1 MANLFPGH
9 QKTSAPEQN
18 IEKPKTPEVLSS
30 PVPELS
36 ESEWET
42 DVTEDE
48 QEQVMIMIVIT
59 ITRLTYNCAHLRS
72 TKESLTI

>member
-1 MANLFPGH
+1 M
-9 QKTSAPEQN
+9 
-18 IEKPKTPEVLSS
+18 LSS

-48 QEQVMIMIVIT
+48 QEQVMIREGVKKNRKKVLNSGPHPPT
-59 ITRLTYNCAHLRS
+59 ARV
-72 TKESLTI
+72 